1 MINKVLEKLDIVL
14 VTLAWSI
21 FPADNGFLRTILKG
35 FFLKSYSDG
44 SAKKNNK
51 KTEQII
57 QDSFS
62 VLSIY
67 LSMKF

>member
-14 VTLAWSI
+14 VTFVRSI
-21 FPADNGFLRTILKG
+21 FPADNGFLGTILKD

-44 SAKKNNK
+44 SAKKNK

-67 LSMKF
+67 LLLKF